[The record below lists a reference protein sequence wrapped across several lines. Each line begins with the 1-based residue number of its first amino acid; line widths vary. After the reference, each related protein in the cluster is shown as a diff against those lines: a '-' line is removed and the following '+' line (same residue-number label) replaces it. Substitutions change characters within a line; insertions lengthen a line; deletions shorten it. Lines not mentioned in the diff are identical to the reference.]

1 MHWAAGARGVLP
13 GPSTRRVQF
22 RLPSEVTWGSRGPAA
37 RLPVRDDHLALCS
50 LGSGPASSATDELM
64 GTRTVLL
71 DLSYI

>member
-13 GPSTRRVQF
+13 GPSTRHVQF

-37 RLPVRDDHLALCS
+37 RLPVRDDHLALSS